1 MGKIKNEYRTW
12 KGQLRLRLLQRMIKM
27 ELLGMK
33 KRERQEKRFLDVVKE
48 NMESVSVTEEG
59 ATDRVNEG
67 RWPIVATHKSSR
79 KEQVI

>member
-1 MGKIKNEYRTW
+1 MSTW

-59 ATDRVNEG
+59 ATDRVKWREM
-67 RWPIVATHKSSR
+67 THCGDP
-79 KEQVI
+79 